1 MHGAWHV
8 YGGFPMKC
16 TRKEC
21 YVPYLFI
28 IPAFIGLIIFRVS
41 PIISSLW
48 DSFHTVSYAGGMH
61 TEFSGLENYVFALTD
76 PTFLNSLKNTLLFSI
91 EVIPLQIIWAF
102 ALALLVYRPAPAM
115 GVFRTI
121 FFIPFTIS
129 LAITSTIWGIMLN
142 PNGGFINSIL
152 GLGGIGPFQ
161 FLTSSD
167 ESLFSIV
174 FLVSWRCVGYW
185 MIFLIGGLQNISI
198 SLYESAWMD
207 GANPL
212 QTFFK
217 ITLPMMK
224 KTILFVI
231 VADTTQNFLMF
242 TPMYILTG
250 GGPEGSTNVA
260 MYEAYK
266 NVFIYAD
273 RGVGNAMVMILLLM
287 ILVVVF
293 VEFKFVKTKD

>member
-1 MHGAWHV
+1 
-8 YGGFPMKC
+8 MKC
-16 TRKEC
+16 KGKEIFI
-21 YVPYLFI
+21 PYIFI
-28 IPAFIGLIIFRVS
+28 IPAFVGLAIFRVS

-48 DSFHTVSYAGGMH
+48 DSFHTVNYVGGIH
-61 TEFSGLENYVFALTD
+61 TEFCGFDNYIFALTD
-76 PTFLNSLKNTLLFSI
+76 PTFINSLKNTILFSI

-115 GVFRTI
+115 GAFRTI

-129 LAITSTIWGIMLN
+129 LAITSTIWGIMFN
-142 PNGGFINSIL
+142 PNGGFINSLLAIV
-152 GLGGIGPFQ
+152 GIGPFQ
-161 FLTSSD
+161 FLTSSN
-167 ESLFSIV
+167 EALSSIV

-185 MIFLIGGLQNISI
+185 MIFIIGGLQNISI

-207 GANPL
+207 GANPF
-212 QTFFK
+212 QTFTK

-273 RGVGNAMVMILLLM
+273 RGVGNAMVMVLLLM
-287 ILVVVF
+287 ILLVVF
-293 VEFKFVKTKD
+293 IEFRFVKSKD

>member
-1 MHGAWHV
+1 MAH
-8 YGGFPMKC
+8 FPEDHMKVSK
-16 TRKEC
+16 KEF
-21 YVPYLFI
+21 YIPYLFLV
-28 IPAFIGLIIFRVS
+28 PAFIGLILFRVS
-41 PIISSLW
+41 PIFSSLW
-48 DSFHTVSYAGGMH
+48 DSFHQVSYVGGMH
-61 TEFSGLENYVFALTD
+61 TEFCGLDNYIFALTD
-76 PTFLNSLKNTLLFSI
+76 PTFVNSLKTTLLFSV

-102 ALALLVYRPAPAM
+102 ILALLVYRPVAGM

-129 LAITSTIWGIMLN
+129 QAITSTIWGIMLN
-142 PNGGFINSIL
+142 PNGGFVNSIL
-152 GLGGIGPFQ
+152 DLFGLGPFQ
-161 FLTSSD
+161 FLTSSS
-167 ESLFSIV
+167 EALFSVV

-185 MIFLIGGLQNISI
+185 MIFIIGGLQNISE

-212 QTFFK
+212 QTFTR

-242 TPMYILTG
+242 TPMYILTK
-250 GGPEGSTNVA
+250 GGPEGSTNIA

-266 NVFIYAD
+266 NVFIYSD
-273 RGVGNAMVMILLLM
+273 RGVGNAMVMIILLM
-287 ILVVVF
+287 ILLVVF
-293 VEFKFVKTKD
+293 IEFKFVKNKD

>member
-1 MHGAWHV
+1 
-8 YGGFPMKC
+8 
-16 TRKEC
+16 
-21 YVPYLFI
+21 
-28 IPAFIGLIIFRVS
+28 
-41 PIISSLW
+41 
-48 DSFHTVSYAGGMH
+48 
-61 TEFSGLENYVFALTD
+61 
-76 PTFLNSLKNTLLFSI
+76 
-91 EVIPLQIIWAF
+91 
-102 ALALLVYRPAPAM
+102 
-115 GVFRTI
+115 
-121 FFIPFTIS
+121 
-129 LAITSTIWGIMLN
+129 
-142 PNGGFINSIL
+142 
-152 GLGGIGPFQ
+152 
-161 FLTSSD
+161 
-167 ESLFSIV
+167 
-174 FLVSWRCVGYW
+174 

-207 GANPL
+207 GANPI
-212 QTFFK
+212 QTFLK

-287 ILVVVF
+287 ILIVVF
-293 VEFKFVKTKD
+293 VEFKFVKSKD